1 VFGTV
6 FASASFVPKTGGEN
20 SMKSASRAAT
30 DDRRK
35 LLKQRQL
42 ERVKNSGLAHIV
54 ERNIEAIDQYRREAE
69 EARSFRDRLADL
81 VTRFSG
87 SIPFIYFHM
96 AWFGIWVLLN
106 LEIGGFPAF
115 DPFPFGLL
123 TTIVSLEAIFLS
135 TFVLVS
141 QNRQAAIAERRAE
154 LDLQFDL
161 LAEYEVTRI
170 LKLIDAMA
178 KKMNLGEPDQAE
190 IKELKKDV
198 KPEAVLQELDAKV
211 DENNHR
217 PKKPKKS
224 KRRKAST

>member
-1 VFGTV
+1 
-6 FASASFVPKTGGEN
+6 
-20 SMKSASRAAT
+20 M
-30 DDRRK
+30 

-42 ERVKNSGLAHIV
+42 EHFKNPALAHVV
-54 ERNIEAIDQYRREAE
+54 ERNIEAIDQYRRESE
-69 EARSFRDRLADL
+69 ESRSFRDRIADL

-87 SIPFIYFHM
+87 SIPFIYFHV

-115 DPFPFGLL
+115 DPYPFGLL

-141 QNRQAAIAERRAE
+141 QNRQGEIAERRAE

-161 LAEYEVTRI
+161 LSEYEVTRI
-170 LKLIDAMA
+170 LTLIDAIA
-178 KKMNLGEPDQAE
+178 KNMNLDEGDKEE

-198 KPEAVLQELDAKV
+198 KPEAVLQELDNKV
-211 DENNHR
+211 EEQNHR
-217 PKKPKKS
+217 PKKAKKT

>member
-1 VFGTV
+1 MRT
-6 FASASFVPKTGGEN
+6 A
-20 SMKSASRAAT
+20 RAITT
-30 DDRRK
+30 DERRK

-42 ERVKNSGLAHIV
+42 ERFNNPALAHVV
-54 ERNIEAIDQYRREAE
+54 ERNIDAVDEYRREAE
-69 EARSFRDRLADL
+69 ESRSFRDRIADL

-87 SIPFIYFHM
+87 SIPFIYFHVL
-96 AWFGIWVLLN
+96 WFGIWVLAN
-106 LEIGGFPAF
+106 MEIGGFPAF

-141 QNRQAAIAERRAE
+141 QNRQAEIAERRAE

-170 LKLIDAMA
+170 LTLVDAMA
-178 KKMNLGEPDQAE
+178 KKMNLDEGDKAE

-198 KPEAVLQELDAKV
+198 KPEAVLQELENKV
-211 DENNHR
+211 EEHNHR
-217 PKKPKKS
+217 AKKAKKTN
-224 KRRKAST
+224 KRKANT

>member
-1 VFGTV
+1 MR
-6 FASASFVPKTGGEN
+6 SARRVT
-20 SMKSASRAAT
+20 T
-30 DDRRK
+30 DERRK
-35 LLKQRQL
+35 FLKQRQL
-42 ERVKNSGLAHIV
+42 ERCENPSLANVV
-54 ERNIEAIDQYRREAE
+54 ERNIDAIDEYRREAE
-69 EARSFRDRLADL
+69 ESRTFRDRIADV

-87 SIPFIYFHM
+87 SIPFIYFHVL
-96 AWFGIWVLLN
+96 WFGIWILAN

-141 QNRQAAIAERRAE
+141 QNRQAAISERRSE

-170 LKLIDAMA
+170 LKLMDAMA
-178 KKMNLGEPDQAE
+178 KKMNLEECDTEE

-198 KPEAVLQELDAKV
+198 KPEAVLQELENKV
-211 DENNHR
+211 DEHNHR
-217 PKKPKKS
+217 PKKTS
-224 KRRKAST
+224 KAKLTRRRRGRGDKNSNLH

>member
-1 VFGTV
+1 MRTIQR
-6 FASASFVPKTGGEN
+6 TT
-20 SMKSASRAAT
+20 AA
-30 DDRRK
+30 DRRK

-42 ERVKNSGLAHIV
+42 DRVKNSALAHIV
-54 ERNIEAIDQYRREAE
+54 ERNIEAIDGYRREAE
-69 EARSFRDRLADL
+69 EARSFRDRIADG
-81 VTRFSG
+81 VTRLAG
-87 SIPFIYFHM
+87 SIPFIYFHVI
-96 AWFGIWVLLN
+96 WFGIWLLAN

-141 QNRQAAIAERRAE
+141 QNRQAAIADRRTE

-170 LKLIDAMA
+170 LTLIDAIA
-178 KKMNLGEPDQAE
+178 KKLNVEEADNEE

-198 KPEAVLQELDAKV
+198 KPEAVLQELEAKV
-211 DENNHR
+211 EENNHR
-217 PKKPKKS
+217 PKKPKKT

>member
-1 VFGTV
+1 M
-6 FASASFVPKTGGEN
+6 KTARR
-20 SMKSASRAAT
+20 STT
-30 DDRRK
+30 DDRRQ

-42 ERVKNSGLAHIV
+42 ERCNNPALANIV
-54 ERNIEAIDQYRREAE
+54 ERNIDAIDEYRREAE
-69 EARSFRDRLADL
+69 EARTFRDHIADV

-87 SIPFIYFHM
+87 SIPFIYFHVL
-96 AWFGIWVLLN
+96 WFGVWVLAN
-106 LEIGGFPAF
+106 LEIGGFHAF

-154 LDLQFDL
+154 LDLQINL

-170 LKLIDAMA
+170 LTLIDAMA
-178 KKMNLGEPDQAE
+178 KKMNLDECDKEE

-198 KPEAVLQELDAKV
+198 KPEAVLKELENKV
-211 DENNHR
+211 EEHNHQ
-217 PKKPKKS
+217 PKKAKKT

>member
-1 VFGTV
+1 MNH
-6 FASASFVPKTGGEN
+6 S
-20 SMKSASRAAT
+20 
-30 DDRRK
+30 
-35 LLKQRQL
+35 
-42 ERVKNSGLAHIV
+42 LAHIV
-54 ERNIEAIDQYRREAE
+54 ERNIEAIDEYRREAE
-69 EARSFRDRLADL
+69 EARTFRDRIADL

-87 SIPFIYFHM
+87 SIPFIYFHVL
-96 AWFGIWVLLN
+96 WFGIWILAN
-106 LEIGGFPAF
+106 LGIGGLRAF

-170 LKLIDAMA
+170 LKLMDAMA
-178 KKMNLGEPDQAE
+178 KKMDLKEGDKEE

-198 KPEAVLQELDAKV
+198 KPEAVLQELDKKV
-211 DENNHR
+211 DEHNHE
-217 PKKPKKS
+217 PKKAKKINLAR
-224 KRRKAST
+224 KRRGRGANNTHLH

>member
-1 VFGTV
+1 MR
-6 FASASFVPKTGGEN
+6 SARQVT
-20 SMKSASRAAT
+20 T
-30 DDRRK
+30 DERRK

-42 ERVKNSGLAHIV
+42 DRVKSSALARIV
-54 ERNIEAIDQYRREAE
+54 ERNIEAIDEYRREAE
-69 EARSFRDRLADL
+69 ESRSFRDRVADT

-87 SIPFIYFHM
+87 SIPFIYFHV
-96 AWFGIWVLLN
+96 AWFGVWVLLN

-170 LKLIDAMA
+170 LKLVDAMA
-178 KKMNLGEPDQAE
+178 KKMDLDAPDKE
-190 IKELKKDV
+190 DIKELKKDV
-198 KPEAVLQELDAKV
+198 KPEVVLQELDNKV
-211 DENNHR
+211 EENNHR
-217 PKKPKKS
+217 EKKAKKT
-224 KRRKAST
+224 KRRKANT

>member
-1 VFGTV
+1 
-6 FASASFVPKTGGEN
+6 
-20 SMKSASRAAT
+20 MRHSRPT
-30 DDRRK
+30 SSTERRK

-42 ERVKNSGLAHIV
+42 DRVKNSSLARIV
-54 ERNIEAIDQYRREAE
+54 ERNIDAIDEYRREAE
-69 EARSFRDRLADL
+69 ESRTFRDRIADG
-81 VTRFSG
+81 VTQFAG
-87 SIPFIYFHM
+87 SIPFIYFHV
-96 AWFGIWVLLN
+96 AWFGIWILAN

-170 LKLIDAMA
+170 LKLMDAMA
-178 KKMNLGEPDQAE
+178 KKMNLEECDKEE
-190 IKELKKDV
+190 IRELKKDV
-198 KPEAVLQELDAKV
+198 KPEAVLQELEAKV
-211 DENNHR
+211 EENNHR
-217 PKKPKKS
+217 PKKQKKA
-224 KRRKAST
+224 KGRKANS

>member
-1 VFGTV
+1 
-6 FASASFVPKTGGEN
+6 
-20 SMKSASRAAT
+20 MKSNRHVTT
-30 DDRRK
+30 DDRRR

-42 ERVKNSGLAHIV
+42 DRCDNPALAHIV
-54 ERNIEAIDQYRREAE
+54 ERNIDAIDEYRREAE
-69 EARSFRDRLADL
+69 EAKNVQDRVADM

-87 SIPFIYFHM
+87 SVPFIYFHVIL
-96 AWFGIWVLLN
+96 FGLWVLAN
-106 LEIGGFPAF
+106 LGIGGFPAF

-154 LDLQFDL
+154 LDLQINL

-170 LKLIDAMA
+170 LTLIDAMA
-178 KKMNLGEPDQAE
+178 RKMNLHECDKAE

-198 KPEAVLQELDAKV
+198 KPEAVLKELESKV
-211 DENNHR
+211 AEENHR
-217 PKKPKKS
+217 ARKQQKKT
-224 KRRKAST
+224 RRRSATS

>member
-1 VFGTV
+1 MRSTRRV
-6 FASASFVPKTGGEN
+6 
-20 SMKSASRAAT
+20 AT
-30 DDRRK
+30 NGRRK

-42 ERVKNSGLAHIV
+42 DRVKNSALAPIV
-54 ERNIEAIDQYRREAE
+54 ERNIEAIDEYRHEAE
-69 EARSFRDRLADL
+69 ESRSFRDRIADG
-81 VTRFSG
+81 VTQFAG
-87 SIPFIYFHM
+87 SIPFIYFHVL
-96 AWFGIWVLLN
+96 WFGIWVLAN

-178 KKMNLGEPDQAE
+178 KKLNLDEAEEAE
-190 IKELKKDV
+190 IKELQKDV
-198 KPEAVLQELDAKV
+198 KPEAVLQELESKV

-217 PKKPKKS
+217 PKKPKKT
-224 KRRKAST
+224 KRRQANS

>member
-1 VFGTV
+1 MRTIQRTTPANG
-6 FASASFVPKTGGEN
+6 
-20 SMKSASRAAT
+20 
-30 DDRRK
+30 RK

-42 ERVKNSGLAHIV
+42 DRVKNSALAHIV
-54 ERNIEAIDQYRREAE
+54 ERNIDAIDEYRREAE
-69 EARSFRDRLADL
+69 SARTFRDRIADG
-81 VTRFSG
+81 VTRFAG
-87 SIPFIYFHM
+87 SIPFIYFHVV
-96 AWFGIWVLLN
+96 WFGIWVLAN

-141 QNRQAAIAERRAE
+141 QNRQAEISERRAE

-178 KKMNLGEPDQAE
+178 KKMNLDECDKEE
-190 IKELKKDV
+190 IRELKKDV
-198 KPEAVLQELDAKV
+198 KPEAVLQELEAKV
-211 DENNHR
+211 EENNHR
-217 PKKPKKS
+217 PKKPAKA
-224 KRRKAST
+224 KRRKTNT

>member
-1 VFGTV
+1 MRTIQR
-6 FASASFVPKTGGEN
+6 TT
-20 SMKSASRAAT
+20 AT
-30 DDRRK
+30 DRRK

-42 ERVKNSGLAHIV
+42 DRVKNSALAHIV
-54 ERNIEAIDQYRREAE
+54 ERNIEAIDEYRCEAE
-69 EARSFRDRLADL
+69 DARTFRDRIADE
-81 VTRFSG
+81 VTRFAG
-87 SIPFIYFHM
+87 SIPFIYFHVI
-96 AWFGIWVLLN
+96 WFGIWVLAN

-141 QNRQAAIAERRAE
+141 QNRQAAIAERRTE

-170 LKLIDAMA
+170 LTLVDAIA
-178 KKMNLGEPDQAE
+178 KKLNVEEADKEE

-211 DENNHR
+211 EENNHR
-217 PKKPKKS
+217 PKKPKKT

>member
-1 VFGTV
+1 
-6 FASASFVPKTGGEN
+6 
-20 SMKSASRAAT
+20 MRHSRPT
-30 DDRRK
+30 SSTERRK

-42 ERVKNSGLAHIV
+42 DRVKNSSLARIV
-54 ERNIEAIDQYRREAE
+54 ERNIDAIDEYRREAE
-69 EARSFRDRLADL
+69 ESRTFRDRIADG
-81 VTRFSG
+81 VTQFAG
-87 SIPFIYFHM
+87 SIPFIYFHV
-96 AWFGIWVLLN
+96 AWFGIWILAN

-170 LKLIDAMA
+170 LKLIDGMA
-178 KKMNLGEPDQAE
+178 KEMNLEECDKEE
-190 IKELKKDV
+190 IRELKKDV
-198 KPEAVLQELDAKV
+198 KPEAVLQELEAKV
-211 DENNHR
+211 EENNHR
-217 PKKPKKS
+217 PKKQN
-224 KRRKAST
+224 KAKGRNKNS